1 MKNGINHGF
10 LTLSQSG
17 FGAIHRC
24 RCGGYHLNLR
34 NVNLHF
40 TREEFIALADLFMR
54 AEERDGDGT
63 RFSLR
68 EESEKGI

>member
-1 MKNGINHGF
+1 MKNGMDHGS
-10 LTLSQSG
+10 LSLAQSG

-40 TREEFIALADLFMR
+40 TREEFIALTDLFRR
-54 AEERDGDGT
+54 AEERDEDGF
-63 RFSLR
+63 RFSPQ
-68 EESEKGI
+68 